1 VRLFGALALVVLV
14 AGCGAPTVSLAH
26 GPRPYTESDYDDV
39 YDRWTREDES
49 FSWAE
54 MSDVLRVSATFESW
68 EFRWAYVVRYCH
80 DHSMDVTE
88 RDAMLRTTLSDS
100 EQNHRFVVSMQ
111 GERFRESDITGR
123 LSAWRVILVD
133 DSGRQATPV
142 EVQRLRRPTA
152 AQLVYFPHIN
162 PQRVAFRIAF
172 PTTRED
178 GSPTIPPGSESVRL
192 RFAGPRGRVDLVWK
206 LRDVPDTSGGEAAL
220 PTSAPAAATS
230 GSAPETA
237 PAPVEPPATATP
249 ASPAPAPTNSA
260 PLEVTPADAR
270 GL

>member
-1 VRLFGALALVVLV
+1 MKRLPAWLALLLLG
-14 AGCGAPTVSLAH
+14 ACGAETVSLAR
-26 GPRPYTESDYDDV
+26 GPRPYTESDYEDV
-39 YDRWTREDES
+39 YGRWTRDEES
-49 FSWAE
+49 FSWAT

-88 RDAMLRTTLSDS
+88 RDTMLRATLADS

-111 GERFRESDITGR
+111 GERFRESDLTGR

-133 DSGRQATPV
+133 ESGRQAVPV

-162 PQRVAFRIAF
+162 PQRLAFRISF

-178 GSPTIPPGSESVRL
+178 GSPTIPEGSRSVRL
-192 RFAGPRGRVDLVWK
+192 RFAGPRGRVDLVWQ
-206 LRDVPDTSGGEAAL
+206 LRDVTAQTSGGE
-220 PTSAPAAATS
+220 PAVEPAATS
-230 GSAPETA
+230 DADATGSSETADPIA
-237 PAPVEPPATATP
+237 PAPGATA
-249 ASPAPAPTNSA
+249 AEAPTTA
-260 PLEVTPADAR
+260 PLEVTPADAE